1 LFFSIFRYIHL
12 YMTLNEVR
20 TKYLEF
26 FRAREHAVIPSSTL
40 IPDGD
45 ATTLFTGSGMQP
57 LLPYLLGETH
67 PEGKRLTDSQ
77 KSFRAEDIEEVGDN
91 RHTTF
96 FEMLGNWSLGDYFKA
111 EQIPWMFEFLVDDLR
126 LDANRFYVTC
136 FIGAPEFNIP
146 KDTEAAA
153 LWKKAFERRG
163 ISAAEAE
170 IGSEAD
176 GYNRGMKPGERIFY
190 YDGSKNWW
198 NRGKT
203 GPATTPVGDP
213 CGPDSEMFYDFGT
226 PHDEKFGKHCHPNC
240 DCGRFMEIG
249 NNVFMAYLKE
259 AEGKFVPLKS
269 QNIDHG
275 SGLER
280 MVAAVNNDPDVFHL
294 DIFQKMREKLSSFSK
309 SGLTD
314 NDTRRIRVILDHIRA
329 ATFLVSD
336 GVEPS
341 NKGQGYV
348 LRRLIRRAMAHARLL
363 NLEAGWL
370 EVLVHSV
377 TDSYRDAYPDLGSKE
392 NNIVLVLNTEYEKF
406 SLTLERGF
414 LEFNKMATVSAKDAF
429 NLHQSYGFP
438 FELTK
443 ELGVEQGKV
452 VDEKEFRA
460 EFEKHQEISR
470 AGQEKKFGGHGLLLD
485 TGEIKA
491 RDEKELVVVTRLHTA
506 THMLQQALRDV
517 LGPEVK
523 QAGSD
528 ITVERTRFDF
538 TFGRKLTPEE
548 IKKVE
553 DRVNEKVEEDLK
565 VQKVVMPKAEA
576 EKTGALFFFKQKYP
590 DPVNVYFMGN
600 DLESAWS
607 KEFCGGPHVNHTAE
621 VLKFK
626 IAKEE
631 AVAAG
636 VRRIRGVVE

>member
-1 LFFSIFRYIHL
+1 
-12 YMTLNEVR
+12 MTLAEVR
-20 TKYLEF
+20 KKYLDF
-26 FRAREHAVIPSSTL
+26 FKVREHAVIPSSAL
-40 IPDGD
+40 IPEGD

-67 PEGKRLTDSQ
+67 PAGKRLTDSQ

-111 EQIPWMFEFLVDDLR
+111 EQMPWFFEFLTKEIG
-126 LDANRFYVTC
+126 LDPKNLYVTV
-136 FIGAPEFNIP
+136 FSGDEANNIP
-146 KDTEAAA
+146 RDTEAVEI
-153 LWKKAFERRG
+153 WKKLFLEKGIEAKDIELLTEERG
-163 ISAAEAE
+163 GEV
-170 IGSEAD
+170 GMQD
-176 GYNRGMKPGERIFY
+176 GRIFY
-190 YDGSKNWW
+190 YNAKKNWW
-198 NRGKT
+198 SRSGTPEKM
-203 GPATTPVGDP
+203 PAREPG
-213 CGPDSEMFYDFGT
+213 GPDSEVFYDFGT

-249 NNVFMAYLKE
+249 NSVFMEYRKKE
-259 AEGKFVPLKS
+259 DSTFEKLAQRNVDFG
-269 QNIDHG
+269 G
-275 SGLER
+275 GLER
-280 MVAAVNNDPDVFHL
+280 IVAASNNNADVFQI
-294 DIFQKMREKLSSFSK
+294 DVFQKMREKLGSFSK
-309 SGLTD
+309 NGLTD

-329 ATFLVSD
+329 ATFLVGD

-363 NLEAGWL
+363 NLEAGWV
-370 EVLVHSV
+370 ESLVHSV
-377 TDSYRDAYPDLGSKE
+377 ADSYRDAYPDLGSKE
-392 NNIVLVLNTEYEKF
+392 GNIVLVLNTEYEKF

-414 LEFNKMATVSAKDAF
+414 AEFNKMATISAKDAF

-553 DRVNEKVEEDLK
+553 DRVNEKIAEDLK

-590 DPVNVYFMGN
+590 DPVNVYFIGN
-600 DLESAWS
+600 DLETAWS

-636 VRRIRGVVE
+636 VRRIRGIVE

>member
-1 LFFSIFRYIHL
+1 
-12 YMTLNEVR
+12 
-20 TKYLEF
+20 
-26 FRAREHAVIPSSTL
+26 
-40 IPDGD
+40 
-45 ATTLFTGSGMQP
+45 SGMQP
-57 LLPYLLGETH
+57 LLPFLLGETH

-77 KSFRAEDIEEVGDN
+77 KSFRAEDIEEIGDN

-111 EQIPWMFEFLVDDLR
+111 EQVPWMFEFLTEEVR
-126 LDANRFYVTC
+126 LDPNKLYITC
-136 FIGAPEFNIP
+136 FIGAPEYDIP
-146 KDTEAAA
+146 KDTEAGD
-153 LWKKAFERRG
+153 LWKKAFEAKG
-163 ISAAEAE
+163 IKADEAD
-170 IGSEAD
+170 IGSDAD
-176 GYNRGMKPGERIFY
+176 GYSRGMNPGERIFY

-213 CGPDSEMFYDFGT
+213 CGPDSEMFYDFGPT
-226 PHDEKFGKHCHPNC
+226 TSSGQARHDEKFGKHCHPNC
-240 DCGRFMEIG
+240 DCGRFMEVG
-249 NNVFMAYLKE
+249 NNVFMAYFKE
-259 AEGKFVPLKS
+259 AEGKFIPLKS
-269 QNIDHG
+269 KNIDHG

-280 MVAAVNNDPDVFHL
+280 IAAATNNDPDVFHL
-294 DIFQKMREKLSSFSK
+294 DVFQKMREKLATFSK
-309 SGLTD
+309 EQFTEK
-314 NDTRRIRVILDHIRA
+314 DTRRVRVILDHLRG

-336 GVEPS
+336 GVEVS

-348 LRRLIRRAMAHARLL
+348 LRRLVRRAMAHARLL
-363 NLEAGWL
+363 NLEAGWV
-370 EVLVHSV
+370 EELVKVVSE
-377 TDSYRDAYPDLGSKE
+377 SYREAYPDLGAKTE
-392 NNIVLVLNTEYEKF
+392 AIVIALNTEFEKF
-406 SLTLERGF
+406 SRTLERGF
-414 LEFNKMATVSAKDAF
+414 LEFQKLETISGKDAF
-429 NLHQSYGFP
+429 DLHQSYGFP

-443 ELGVEQGKV
+443 ELGVEAGKV
-452 VDEKEFRA
+452 IDEAEFKS

-548 IKKVE
+548 VKKVE
-553 DRVNEKVEEDLK
+553 ERVNEKIVEDLK

-590 DPVNVYFMGN
+590 DPVNVYYMGN
-600 DLESAWS
+600 DLETAWS
-607 KEFCGGPHVNHTAE
+607 KEFCGGPHVTHTAE

>member
-1 LFFSIFRYIHL
+1 
-12 YMTLNEVR
+12 MTLNEVR
-20 TKYLEF
+20 SKYLEF
-26 FRAREHAVIPSSTL
+26 FKKQGHQIIPSASL
-40 IPDGD
+40 IPEGD

-67 PEGKRLTDSQ
+67 PGGKRLTDSQ
-77 KSFRAEDIEEVGDN
+77 KSFRAEDIEEIGDN

-96 FEMLGNWSLGDYFKA
+96 FEMLGNWSLGDYFKE
-111 EQIPWMFEFLVDDLR
+111 EQIPWMFEFLTKEIG
-126 LDANRFYVTC
+126 LDPNKLYVTC
-136 FIGAPEFNIP
+136 FIGAPEYNIP

-153 LWKKAFERRG
+153 LWKKEFERQG
-163 ISAAEAE
+163 IPASEAD

-176 GYNRGMKPGERIFY
+176 GYTRGMKPGERIFF

-203 GPATTPVGDP
+203 GPATTPIADP
-213 CGPDSEMFYDFGT
+213 CGPDSEMFFDFGT
-226 PHDEKFGKHCHPNC
+226 PHDPKFGEHCHPNC
-240 DCGRFMEIG
+240 DCGRFMEVG
-249 NNVFMAYLKE
+249 NNVFMAYRKE

-269 QNIDHG
+269 KNIDHG

-280 MVAAVNNDPDVFHL
+280 ITAASNNDPDVFHL
-294 DIFQKMREKLSSFSK
+294 DIFQKMRERLKSFSEQTFK
-309 SGLTD
+309 D
-314 NDTRRIRVILDHIRA
+314 EDTRRIRVILDHLRG

-336 GVEPS
+336 GILPS

-348 LRRLIRRAMAHARLL
+348 LRRLIRRAMAHGRILGL
-363 NLEAGWL
+363 RSGWV
-370 EVLVHSV
+370 ESLVKSV
-377 TDSYRDAYPDLGSKE
+377 ADSYKEAYPELKVKE
-392 NNIVLVLNTEYEKF
+392 KEILDTLNAEYEKF
-406 SLTLERGF
+406 SRTLERGF
-414 LEFNKMATVSAKDAF
+414 GEFKKLATITGKDAF
-429 NLHQSYGFP
+429 DLHQSYGFP

-443 ELGVEQGKV
+443 ELGVEAGKV
-452 VDEKEFRA
+452 VDDSDFKK

-517 LGPEVK
+517 LGSEVK

-538 TFGRKLTPEE
+538 TFSRKLTPEE
-548 IKKVE
+548 IQKVE
-553 DRVNEKVEEDLK
+553 ARVNEKIEEDLK

-590 DPVNVYFMGN
+590 DPVNVYFMG
-600 DLESAWS
+600 DTLETAWS
-607 KEFCGGPHVNHTAE
+607 KEFCGGPHVNHTGE

>member
-1 LFFSIFRYIHL
+1 
-12 YMTLNEVR
+12 MTLNEVR
-20 TKYLEF
+20 SKYLEF
-26 FRAREHAVIPSSTL
+26 FKKQGHQIIPSASL
-40 IPDGD
+40 IPEGDG
-45 ATTLFTGSGMQP
+45 TTLFTGSGMQP

-67 PEGKRLTDSQ
+67 PGGKRLTDSQ
-77 KSFRAEDIEEVGDN
+77 KSFRAEDIEEIGDN

-96 FEMLGNWSLGDYFKA
+96 FEMLGNWSLGDYFKD
-111 EQIPWMFEFLVDDLR
+111 EQIPWMFEFLTKEIG
-126 LDANRFYVTC
+126 LDPNKLYVTC
-136 FIGAPEFNIP
+136 FIGAPEYSIP
-146 KDTEAAA
+146 KDTEAAS
-153 LWKKAFERRG
+153 LWKKAFSSVG
-163 ISAAEAE
+163 IDALEAE
-170 IGSEAD
+170 IGSEAN
-176 GYNRGMKPGERIFY
+176 GYVRGMKPGERIFF

-213 CGPDSEMFYDFGT
+213 CGPDSEMFFDFGT
-226 PHDEKFGKHCHPNC
+226 PHDPKFGEHCHPNC

-249 NNVFMAYLKE
+249 NNVFMAYRKE
-259 AEGKFVPLKS
+259 AEGVFIPLQSK
-269 QNIDHG
+269 NIDQG

-280 MVAAVNNDPDVFHL
+280 ITAASNNDPDVFHL
-294 DIFQKMREKLSSFSK
+294 DVFEKMRERLASFSEQTFK
-309 SGLTD
+309 D
-314 NDTRRIRVILDHIRA
+314 EDTRRIRVILDHLRG

-336 GVEPS
+336 GILPS

-348 LRRLIRRAMAHARLL
+348 LRRLVRRAMAHGRILGL
-363 NLEAGWL
+363 RAGWV
-370 EVLVHSV
+370 ESLVKSV
-377 TDSYRDAYPDLGSKE
+377 ADSYREAYPELYSKE
-392 NNIVLVLNTEYEKF
+392 AEIVATLTAEYEKF
-406 SLTLERGF
+406 SRTLERGF
-414 LEFNKMATVSAKDAF
+414 AEFQKLKVITGKDAF
-429 NLHQSYGFP
+429 DLHQSYGFP

-452 VDEKEFRA
+452 VDDSDFKK

-538 TFGRKLTPEE
+538 TFSRKLTPEE
-548 IKKVE
+548 IQKVE
-553 DRVNEKVEEDLK
+553 ARVNEKIEEDLK

-590 DPVNVYFMGN
+590 DPVNVYYMG
-600 DLESAWS
+600 DTLETAWS
-607 KEFCGGPHVNHTAE
+607 KEFCGGPHVNHTGE